1 MKSLGVGYREEAMSD
16 VTGNLNWMTILI
28 RNRMSTTL
36 KNLDCNNFGILLAF
50 SISASVCVCVC
61 VWWKGLTRGSCHC
74 QSNFSRPCMRSRQET
89 SEPGDVILPEFKDGR
104 EGNVCNRIRSRPALS
119 SSSSFGGTRL
129 LYSPR
134 KSIRAFTSLCFASFW
149 GVARSETIVRH

>member
-74 QSNFSRPCMRSRQET
+74 QSNFSRPCMWSRQET

-119 SSSSFGGTRL
+119 SSSSFLILAAPVFFIPLENPSGLLLHFVLLLFGGGG
-129 LYSPR
+129 
-134 KSIRAFTSLCFASFW
+134 C
-149 GVARSETIVRH
+149 